1 MKHLFERI
9 GNTSR
14 EKSTGLEGATALTGS
29 GRLAQQKVKAKIPHF
44 QIIIACGVKKKGT
57 GLGDTGR

>member
-14 EKSTGLEGATALTGS
+14 EKSTVLEGATASTDKGIL
-29 GRLAQQKVKAKIPHF
+29 AKINIKARILYF
-44 QIIIACGVKKKGT
+44 QIIIAWCVKRR
-57 GLGDTGR
+57 D

>member
-14 EKSTGLEGATALTGS
+14 EKSTGLEGATASTGN
-29 GRLAQQKVKAKIPHF
+29 GTLVQQKRKARILYF
-44 QIIIACGVKKKGT
+44 QIIIVW
-57 GLGDTGR
+57 GLQSRDRSW